1 MPEEWLWSVRLR
13 SRVVQPREPHS
24 TGVTGEAL
32 KVMLEVGSDAIF
44 AVWYFQ
50 EYLWDLSQW
59 LKCQITHHGASIR
72 SKMFTG
78 KLDVMPL
85 IDIMRGQTSE
95 LHKWKATIHWRKTS
109 ETGQWSFSIGFL
121 VLAFK
126 VLWCTIPVYDSQA
139 SSTCIDLSTSTSRS
153 RAAICR
159 LRLTY
164 SAARIAANSR
174 TMQMMRPADS
184 HFQSPLQLFTNVHHV
199 HSLGIHNAN
208 RFLPTALK
216 SQAPASPASPACC
229 SSTQQHHFSLFSIGS
244 STVNHDPPQ
253 IPSPTASFGGAETT
267 WQVPCR
273 RAMPISG
280 MVQWWLLR
288 IFSVT
293 INDI

>member
-1 MPEEWLWSVRLR
+1 MTLDFTGIPWDIRGVVTLTAKREKYAEWPRSVRLR

-59 LKCQITHHGASIR
+59 LKCQITMEPLSVLKCSLESWMILFLNR
-72 SKMFTG
+72 NC
-78 KLDVMPL
+78 VMPL

-109 ETGQWSFSIGFL
+109 ETGQWSFSIGLL

-126 VLWCTIPVYDSQA
+126 VLWCTIPVYDSHA
-139 SSTCIDLSTSTSRS
+139 SSTCTDLSTSTSRS

-184 HFQSPLQLFTNVHHV
+184 HFLEESTSAVHHV
-199 HSLGIHNAN
+199 HSVGIRNAN
-208 RFLPTALK
+208 RFQQLWNLK
-216 SQAPASPASPACC
+216 PQHPQHPQHVAAPPN
-229 SSTQQHHFSLFSIGS
+229 STTFHHFSALAA
-244 STVNHDPPQ
+244 PR
-253 IPSPTASFGGAETT
+253 SPRSPF
-267 WQVPCR
+267 
-273 RAMPISG
+273 
-280 MVQWWLLR
+280 
-288 IFSVT
+288 
-293 INDI
+293 